1 MSIIRTEQQIRI
13 QMTLHALLRDNPKLF
28 HIVFH
33 ERLRDH
39 SNNDIKAMA
48 FRDNGRIVLAIAE
61 TQTTDDLDQWER
73 ELFRATGLI
82 IQLSQELEH
91 EFKSPNFYK
100 SLRSMYHHTGTIRLP
115 KIDEVDDRY

>member
-33 ERLRDH
+33 ERLRDQ

-48 FRDNGRIVLAIAE
+48 FMENGRIVLAIAE
-61 TQTTDDLDQWER
+61 TQITDDLDQLER
-73 ELFRATGLI
+73 ENCF
-82 IQLSQELEH
+82 EL
-91 EFKSPNFYK
+91 P
-100 SLRSMYHHTGTIRLP
+100 G
-115 KIDEVDDRY
+115 